1 MPALSATEVAFL
13 LVACQ
18 QVVLAL
24 GWLVGAVVLRLDRRW
39 VAQWSAYA
47 LLTGVSLVLFVW
59 ATHVQ
64 DIHTEELRSLANV
77 CLVAGTLLMQ
87 RGVRQFIGRP
97 GNAGFYLALLAAV
110 LGVSWY
116 CLVTH
121 SGALRVMSISGVL
134 GALCMVA
141 AADVLGY
148 ARRELELRFGFLLA
162 VPLLLGGLVFMARG
176 ARAVVAPETVVAEL
190 SANSSLNLGSALL
203 FLITALVFHLTLVAL
218 VGARLISELS
228 RLSRH
233 DGLTELLNR
242 RAMDDLLRDE
252 ARRAVRTNQPFSL
265 LMVDADYFKAIND
278 RFGHAAGDEALRYF
292 AQILSA
298 LMRDSDRVGRFGG
311 EEFIVLLPNTSSTE
325 ALNAAERLRDALLRR
340 PWAWQGE
347 SLRLTVSTGVAAWR
361 GPHDE
366 VDLLLK
372 RADAAMYRAKSLGRD
387 RFEFDQ

>member
-1 MPALSATEVAFL
+1 
-13 LVACQ
+13 
-18 QVVLAL
+18 
-24 GWLVGAVVLRLDRRW
+24 
-39 VAQWSAYA
+39 
-47 LLTGVSLVLFVW
+47 
-59 ATHVQ
+59 
-64 DIHTEELRSLANV
+64 
-77 CLVAGTLLMQ
+77 
-87 RGVRQFIGRP
+87 
-97 GNAGFYLALLAAV
+97 
-110 LGVSWY
+110 
-116 CLVTH
+116 
-121 SGALRVMSISGVL
+121 
-134 GALCMVA
+134 
-141 AADVLGY
+141 
-148 ARRELELRFGFLLA
+148 
-162 VPLLLGGLVFMARG
+162 MARG

-203 FLITALVFHLTLVAL
+203 FLVTALVFHLTLVAL
-218 VGARLISELS
+218 VGARLMSELG

-252 ARRAVRTNQPFSL
+252 ARRAVRTNQPFAL

-278 RFGHAAGDEALRYF
+278 RFGHAAGDEALRYL
-292 AQILSA
+292 AQILNA

>member
-1 MPALSATEVAFL
+1 MPILSATEVAFL

-24 GWLVGAVVLRLDRRW
+24 GWLVGAMVLRLDRRW

-87 RGVRQFIGRP
+87 RGVRQFVGRP

-116 CLVTH
+116 CLATH

-141 AADVLGY
+141 AADVLRY

-203 FLITALVFHLTLVAL
+203 FLVTALVFHLTLVAL
-218 VGARLISELS
+218 VGARLMSELG

-252 ARRAVRTNQPFSL
+252 ARRAVRTNQPFAL

-278 RFGHAAGDEALRYF
+278 RFGHAAGDEALRYL
-292 AQILSA
+292 AQILNA

-340 PWAWQGE
+340 PWVWQGE

>member
-1 MPALSATEVAFL
+1 MPTLSATEVAFL

-18 QVVLAL
+18 QVVLAM
-24 GWLVGAVVLRLDRRW
+24 GWLVGAVVLKLDRRS
-39 VAQWSAYA
+39 VVQWSAYA
-47 LLTGVSLVLFVW
+47 LLTGMSLVLFVW
-59 ATHVQ
+59 ATQ
-64 DIHTEELRSLANV
+64 LRNEEIRAVANV
-77 CLVAGTLLMQ
+77 CVVTGMMLMQ
-87 RGVRQFIGRP
+87 RGVRQFVGH
-97 GNAGFYLALLAAV
+97 AGDARFYGVLLAAV
-110 LGVSWY
+110 IGVSWF

-121 SGALRVMSISGVL
+121 NGALRVVSISGLL
-134 GALCMVA
+134 GALCLA
-141 AADVLGY
+141 TARDVFIY
-148 ARRELELRFGFLLA
+148 VRRKLELRWGFWLA
-162 VPLLLGGLVFMARG
+162 VPLLLGGLVFLARSV
-176 ARAVVAPETVVAEL
+176 RAVVSPDTVVSEL
-190 SANSSLNLGSALL
+190 TANSSLNIGSALV
-203 FLITALVFHLTLVAL
+203 FLVTALVFHLALVSL
-218 VGARLISELS
+218 VGARLMSELR

-233 DGLTELLNR
+233 DSLTELLNR

-252 ARRAVRTNQPFSL
+252 ARRTIRANQPFSV

-278 RFGHAAGDEALRYF
+278 RFGHAAGDEALRHL
-292 AQILSA
+292 AQILSG

-325 ALNAAERLRDALLRR
+325 ALSAAERLRDALVRR

-361 GPHDE
+361 GPNDE